1 MAKSFAFFQ
10 SVFSSSAAVAEE
22 SPILVQGAATVVESG
37 GDLSSYWEFINASD
51 ADSSDTE
58 SVLSVE
64 NGFVSL
70 PASSDHFLLTAAAE
84 EEAVP
89 DDDVKEEDYKESCDG
104 SAKEEA
110 IFVVED
116 RAVFRRPI
124 VVSDYTSYADHYSGL
139 YGKRE
144 EVEEDEEEEEE
155 EEYGL
160 DEDELVRGK
169 LGSGRMRK
177 LGKRACAKMSNSK
190 RDPYRYVKRGCLY
203 GKHKA

>member
-124 VVSDYTSYADHYSGL
+124 VLITTADCTGR
-139 YGKRE
+139 GRKWKKTKRK
-144 EVEEDEEEEEE
+144 
-155 EEYGL
+155 
-160 DEDELVRGK
+160 R
-169 LGSGRMRK
+169 RK
-177 LGKRACAKMSNSK
+177 KSTDWTKMSWFAGSLG
-190 RDPYRYVKRGCLY
+190 VEG
-203 GKHKA
+203 